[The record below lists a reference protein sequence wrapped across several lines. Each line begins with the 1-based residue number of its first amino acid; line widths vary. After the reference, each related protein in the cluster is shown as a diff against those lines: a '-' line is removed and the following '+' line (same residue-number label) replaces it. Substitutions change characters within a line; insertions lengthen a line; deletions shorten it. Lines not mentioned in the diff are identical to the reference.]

1 MQLLWEMLPTP
12 EAGKLA
18 GCQGLGRKPFSD
30 IVESNFSCILFCT
43 EYLLFFTTTFINH
56 QNGHHQSSSLM
67 FSTHM

>member
-12 EAGKLA
+12 EA

-30 IVESNFSCILFCT
+30 IVESNFSCILLCT
-43 EYLLFFTTTFINH
+43 EYLLFFTTTFSNH
-56 QNGHHQSSSLM
+56 QNGHHQSSSVM